1 MQAFEEALRLQDQIE
16 KVLVEFET
24 NYTDDLVEKLAD
36 LQERFEA
43 LGGYTMQA
51 KAEEI
56 LEGLGFTTEE
66 LQKPLKSFSG

>member
-1 MQAFEEALRLQDQIE
+1 VD
-16 KVLVEFET
+16 
-24 NYTDDLVEKLAD
+24 KLAAM
-36 LQERFEA
+36 QERFEA

-66 LQKPLKSFSG
+66 LSKSR